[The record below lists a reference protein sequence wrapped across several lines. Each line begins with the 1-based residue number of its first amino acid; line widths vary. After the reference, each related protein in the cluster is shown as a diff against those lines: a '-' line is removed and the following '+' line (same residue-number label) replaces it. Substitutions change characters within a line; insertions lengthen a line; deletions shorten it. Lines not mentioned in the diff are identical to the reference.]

1 MHGIYIHVFVFLGC
15 MIGLTLFVGV
25 VIANFNENK
34 VRILGVRSTTEFILF
49 RPLTLSSLFLHTQ
62 RDATLNCNVTGVNN
76 LRNYFTS
83 NLIAAFQARYLRAQL
98 SC

>member
-34 VRILGVRSTTEFILF
+34 VRILGVSTTEFILF
-49 RPLTLSSLFLHTQ
+49 RSLTLSSLFLHTQ
-62 RDATLNCNVTGVNN
+62 RDVTLNCNVTGVNN
-76 LRNYFTS
+76 L
-83 NLIAAFQARYLRAQL
+83 
-98 SC
+98 

>member
-34 VRILGVRSTTEFILF
+34 VRMRGLSAIAFTLF
-49 RPLTLSSLFLHTQ
+49 
-62 RDATLNCNVTGVNN
+62 
-76 LRNYFTS
+76 
-83 NLIAAFQARYLRAQL
+83 
-98 SC
+98 

>member
-34 VRILGVRSTTEFILF
+34 VRILGLSTTEFILF
-49 RPLTLSSLFLHTQ
+49 QPLTLSSLLHTQ
-62 RDATLNCNVTGVNN
+62 HDVPLNCNVTSVNN
-76 LRNYFTS
+76 LCNYFTS
-83 NLIAAFQARYLRAQL
+83 YLIAAFQAHYLRAQF